1 MPLLTEMTDEVTL
14 LTALAEVAAK
24 MMAEVTDVVPLEMA
38 DVVAL
43 EMMAEMTDVVAAGVA
58 DEMPD
63 KMTDVV
69 PLLTE
74 LADEMTALLKA
85 VAHHLLLYT
94 GRDQCGGA
102 AGTLIL
108 LIKIEGRLK
117 IIQRPKNGKE
127 MIELPL
133 VNGCDC
139 LPQHQ
144 QQYHPHPRELH
155 QRQ

>member
-1 MPLLTEMTDEVTL
+1 M
-14 LTALAEVAAK
+14 AAEVADEVPARVADEVA
-24 MMAEVTDVVPLEMA
+24 AEVEA
-38 DVVAL
+38 R
-43 EMMAEMTDVVAAGVA
+43 VA

-63 KMTDVV
+63 KITDEM

-74 LADEMTALLKA
+74 MADEMTALLE
-85 VAHHLLLYT
+85 AHHLLLYT

-108 LIKIEGRLK
+108 LIKTGRRLK

-127 MIELPL
+127 IIEIPL

-139 LPQHQ
+139 LPQH
-144 QQYHPHPRELH
+144 HPHPRH
-155 QRQ
+155 QAQGQGRPREHGPRRARGHR

>member
-1 MPLLTEMTDEVTL
+1 MLLLTEMGARV
-14 LTALAEVAAK
+14 AAEVAD
-24 MMAEVTDVVPLEMA
+24 E
-38 DVVAL
+38 
-43 EMMAEMTDVVAAGVA
+43 VAARVA

-63 KMTDVV
+63 KITDEM

-74 LADEMTALLKA
+74 MADEMTALLE
-85 VAHHLLLYT
+85 AHHLLLYT

-108 LIKIEGRLK
+108 LIKTGRRLK

-127 MIELPL
+127 IIEIPL

-139 LPQHQ
+139 LPQH
-144 QQYHPHPRELH
+144 HPHPRH
-155 QRQ
+155 QAQGQGRPREQGPRRARGHR

>member
-1 MPLLTEMTDEVTL
+1 MTL

-24 MMAEVTDVVPLEMA
+24 MMAEVTDVVPLEM
-38 DVVAL
+38 
-43 EMMAEMTDVVAAGVA
+43 MAEMTDVVAAGVA

-63 KMTDVV
+63 KITDVV

-74 LADEMTALLKA
+74 LAAGLADEMTALLKA